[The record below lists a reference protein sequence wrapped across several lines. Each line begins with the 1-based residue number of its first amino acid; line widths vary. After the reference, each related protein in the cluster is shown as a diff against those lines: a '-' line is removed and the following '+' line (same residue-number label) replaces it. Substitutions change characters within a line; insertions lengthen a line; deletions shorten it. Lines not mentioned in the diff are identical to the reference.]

1 MKTSGSFSFRARV
14 RSFRYAWSGMMRFFF
29 EEHNAILHLLA
40 TVTVVILVFFFR
52 IRGVE
57 LMALVIVTGGVW
69 ITELINTAIEHIMDM
84 ISPEKHPEVKYI
96 KDLAAAAVLMAAI
109 VALTTGSIVL
119 LPKIIYG

>member
-1 MKTSGSFSFRARV
+1 M
-14 RSFRYAWSGMMRFFF
+14 
-29 EEHNAILHLLA
+29 ELL
-40 TVTVVILVFFFR
+40 
-52 IRGVE
+52 
-57 LMALVIVTGGVW
+57 ALVIVTGGVW

>member
-1 MKTSGSFSFRARV
+1 
-14 RSFRYAWSGMMRFFF
+14 MMRFFF

-52 IRGVE
+52 IRGAE
-57 LMALVIVTGGVW
+57 LLALVIVTGGVW
-69 ITELINTAIEHIMDM
+69 ITELINTAIENIMDM
-84 ISPEKHPEVKYI
+84 ISPEKHPKVKYI